1 MMLDYKIVDAKD
13 KDVEIITSMKLVT
26 MIDDEMD
33 KILSYEEKEKNFLL
47 NQEVFIVLKPTCYK
61 NFKSDKDE
69 YRATEDIGKA

>member
-33 KILSYEEKEKNFLL
+33 KILSYAEKEK
-47 NQEVFIVLKPTCYK
+47 I
-61 NFKSDKDE
+61 
-69 YRATEDIGKA
+69 IGGKK